1 MAVAGCN
8 RCVWQLGALGW
19 SGTRFVTAFA
29 PGNALG
35 PMLPAS
41 PREWRPVF
49 VLFEP
54 RLSLGRQIGQI
65 RVGMLRS
72 EGLVALAAAQVL
84 QT

>member
-1 MAVAGCN
+1 
-8 RCVWQLGALGW
+8 
-19 SGTRFVTAFA
+19 
-29 PGNALG
+29 
-35 PMLPAS
+35 MLPAS

-65 RVGMLRS
+65 RVSMLRS

-84 QT
+84 ET